1 MTDIYITKLENK
13 TIISISG
20 KDNEKFLQNLI
31 TNDITQLKSEKVIYS
46 ALLTPQGKL
55 SNHFMIFNMEGKI
68 YLLLDNFLK
77 EDLISKVN
85 LYKLKMNIN
94 IDYENNLD
102 CIFSNIS
109 NTLNINAKISF
120 DDPRL
125 ENMGTYLI
133 CEKSKNKI
141 KFQDQS
147 YYHMMLNNLGMVDGC
162 LKNLKD
168 KYFSLECN
176 LKELKA
182 ISFKKGCFIGQ
193 ENTAR
198 MNLKNKI
205 TKRLFKIKTHNNLN
219 LNDNIFYQNNVV
231 GKVVCANPAFGM
243 FKMEKFDQY
252 VDKPLYSEKKIKINI
267 IKQDWMNL

>member
-1 MTDIYITKLENK
+1 MIDNYITKLENK

-20 KDNEKFLQNLI
+20 EDNEKFLQNLI

-55 SNHFMIFNMEGKI
+55 SNHFMIFNLEGKI

-77 EDLISKVN
+77 EDFISKIN
-85 LYKLKMNIN
+85 LYKLKMRVNVN
-94 IDYENNLD
+94 YENNLD
-102 CIFSNIS
+102 CIFLSIT
-109 NTLNINAKISF
+109 NTLNLNAKISF
-120 DDPRL
+120 EDPRL
-125 ENMGTYLI
+125 GNIGRYLI
-133 CEKSKNKI
+133 CEKNKNKI

-147 YYHMMLNNLGMVDGC
+147 YYHIMLNNLGMVDGC
-162 LKNLKD
+162 LKNLKN

-205 TKRLFKIKTHNNLN
+205 TKRLFKIETDVNLT
-219 LNDNIFYQNNVV
+219 LDENICYQNEII
-231 GKVVCANPAFGM
+231 GKVVCINPAFGM
-243 FKMEKFDQY
+243 FKMEKYDQY
-252 VDKPLYSEKKIKINI
+252 IDKPLYSEKKIKINI
-267 IKQDWMNL
+267 VKQDWMKL